1 MASYDGVTAP
11 TIAVQFLK
19 SGTWT
24 TVTAADVLTTTIR
37 RGRSRQDQ
45 RDSSGTCTIQFNNS
59 SGYYDPDYTGSGSPW
74 VVSGA
79 SILRAGLQ
87 MRVVATWSST
97 DYTLYQGYLDNNVV
111 NQGNIPLA
119 TMQFVDGIA
128 VIAEGWAPNLAT
140 AAYAETAAT
149 RVGRMLDY
157 AGWSATAR
165 SLTGSTSLL
174 ATAQGRT
181 CMQMIYQCVD
191 SIAGRFYISR
201 SGVATLVPLADKFSR
216 PTQMLFS
223 DNGAAYSIKYDSI
236 ATNPGTQYVINKA
249 VVSRGGNLQYTSTYN
264 PSVTSYG
271 VKAVELDAPV
281 STNSNASNLALYT
294 SRYMATPTTYVEAI
308 QFSAIGLSTLYP
320 DFLATELGDQ
330 VSVQRTTYDG
340 RSVQWNLVI
349 EGMTH
354 SITKNNWL
362 VGLTTS
368 SINPYSIT
376 I

>member
-1 MASYDGVTAP
+1 MAAYDGTTAP

-24 TVTAADVLTTTIR
+24 SVTAADVLTTTIR

-59 SGYYDPDYTGSGSPW
+59 SGYYDPDFTGSGSPW

-87 MRVVATWSST
+87 MRVVATWSSV
-97 DYTLYQGYLDNNVV
+97 DYTLYQGFLDNNVV

-128 VIAEGWAPNLAT
+128 VIAEGWAPNLDT
-140 AAYAETAAT
+140 SSFAETAAT

-157 AGWSATAR
+157 AGWSASAR

-174 ATAQGRT
+174 STAQGRT

-223 DNGAAYSIKYDSI
+223 DAGAAYSIKYDAI

-249 VVSRGGNLQYTSTYN
+249 VVTRGGNLQYTSTYN

>member
-11 TIAVQFLK
+11 TIAIQFLK

-24 TVTAADVLTTTIR
+24 TVTAADILTTTIR
-37 RGRSRQDQ
+37 RGRSRQNQ
-45 RDSSGTCTIQFNNS
+45 RDESGTCTIQFNNS
-59 SGYYDPDYTGSGSPW
+59 SGYYDPDFTGAASPW
-74 VVSGA
+74 VISGV

-87 MRVVATWSST
+87 MRVVATWSAT
-97 DYTLYQGYLDNNVV
+97 AYTLYQGFLDNNVV
-111 NQGNIPLA
+111 NQGNIPLV

-140 AAYAETAAT
+140 TSFAETAAT

-165 SLTGSTSLL
+165 SLTGSVSLL
-174 ATAQGRT
+174 ATAQGRN

-201 SGVATLVPLADKFSR
+201 SGDATLVPLADKFSR

-223 DNGAAYSIKYDSI
+223 DAGAAYSIKYDAI
-236 ATNPGTQYVINKA
+236 ATNPGTQYVTNKA
-249 VVSRGGNLQYTSTYN
+249 IVTRGSNLQYTSTYN
-264 PSVTSYG
+264 PSVSSYG
-271 VKAVELDAPV
+271 VKAIDLDAPV
-281 STNSNASNLALYT
+281 STDSNASNLALYT
-294 SRYMATPTTYVEAI
+294 SRFMATPTTYVEGI
-308 QFSAIGLSTLYP
+308 QFSAIGLSVLYP

-340 RSVQWNLVI
+340 RAVQWDLVI

-354 SITKNNWL
+354 SITKDNWL

>member
-1 MASYDGVTAP
+1 MANYDGVTAP
-11 TIAVQFLK
+11 TIAVQFYK

-24 TVTAADVLTTTIR
+24 NVTAADVLTTTIR

-45 RDSSGTCTIQFNNS
+45 RDESGTCTIQFNNS
-59 SGYYDPDYTGSGSPW
+59 SGYYDPDYTGSSSPW

-79 SILRAGLQ
+79 SILRAGLA

-97 DYTLYQGYLDNNVV
+97 AYTIYQGYLDNNVV

-128 VIAEGWAPNLAT
+128 VIAEGWAPNLSSAS
-140 AAYAETAAT
+140 YAETAAT

-174 ATAQGRT
+174 STTQGRN

-223 DNGAAYSIKYDSI
+223 DAGAAYSIKYDAI

-249 VVSRGGNLQYTSTYN
+249 VVTRGGNLQYTSTYN

-271 VKAVELDAPV
+271 VKSIELDAPV

-308 QFSAIGLSTLYP
+308 NFSAIGLSTLYP

-362 VGLTTS
+362 VSLTTS